1 MVCGMSPQELDRFLL
16 AALREDAPY
25 GDRTTQALGLEGPGE
40 GVLLAKENLI
50 VCGLP
55 AAFRVFTLA
64 DPGCAFHPMV
74 EEGDEAEPGTG
85 LAKITGPFAALLLA
99 ERTGLNLLQR
109 MCGVATLTR
118 RCVRALEGTS
128 AKVLDTRKTTPGMR
142 SLEKYAVRTGG
153 GVNHRMGLSD
163 GILIKDNHIAAAGSL
178 ERAVRSA
185 RERGGSLWRI
195 EVEVKTMEEYRQA
208 LASGADVIMLD
219 NMDDDRMAQAVALR
233 PSGVLLEASGGMT
246 LDRIGRVAALGVD
259 FISMGALTHSA
270 RAVDISFELS
280 PSP

>member
-16 AALREDAPY
+16 AALSEDAPY
-25 GDRTTQALGLEGPGE
+25 GDRTTLALGLEGPGE
-40 GVLLAKENLI
+40 GVLLAKEHL
-50 VCGLP
+50 VVSGLH
-55 AAFRVFTLA
+55 AAFRVFALA
-64 DPGCAFHPMV
+64 DPGCEVHPMASD
-74 EEGDEAEPGTG
+74 GDEAEPGTT
-85 LAKITGPFAALLLA
+85 LARITGPFAALLLA
-99 ERTGLNLLQR
+99 ERTALNLLQR
-109 MCGVATLTR
+109 MCGVATLTK
-118 RCVRALEGTS
+118 RCVAAIEGTS

-153 GVNHRMGLSD
+153 GANHRMGLSD
-163 GILIKDNHIAAAGSL
+163 GILIKDNHIAAVGSI
-178 ERAVRSA
+178 EKAVRRA

-195 EVEVKTMEEYRQA
+195 EVEVKSLEEYRQA
-208 LASGADVIMLD
+208 LDSGADVIMLD
-219 NMDDDRMAQAVALR
+219 NMDERQMAEAVSLK
-233 PSGVLLEASGGMT
+233 PDGVLLEASGGMT